1 MIEQWNGIYGQTPAK
16 NFLTKIINSSNI
28 PHAFLFTGKDGIG
41 KEYTAIEFAKQI
53 NIKNLPPDKIDKT
66 SSSISNLLEPYIKYI
81 YPLPRGKN
89 ETDKDGPFAKLD
101 ANTLEEIKNL
111 LKEKIIN
118 PYYSIRLPNTKNIKI
133 NSIRNIKKFISLD
146 YSEIPYRIILISF
159 AHLMSI
165 EAQNAL
171 LKQLE
176 EPPAGTVFILCT
188 SSPSQLRETIRSRCW
203 EVNFLPLSIDEIK
216 EILKSKFG
224 IEKELA
230 DKIAIFSNG
239 SVTEGLNLIENNF
252 MEMFEDTIQILRYS
266 FAKKYNSAFNI
277 LSKYTSVNNSTSFKL
292 LLKLIIIWLNDLTKE
307 KYNLTNIYFTE
318 HKTTLEKFNSK
329 FSSLKVTPLV
339 EKLDQF
345 SSLIDK
351 NINHSIISMNLVCE
365 LAAFIR

>member
-1 MIEQWNGIYGQTPAK
+1 MIEHWNGIYGQTPAK
-16 NFLTKIINSSNI
+16 KILTKIINSSNI

-53 NIKNLPPDKIDKT
+53 NIKNLPSDKINKT

-81 YPLPRGKN
+81 FPLPRGKN

-101 ANTLEEIKNL
+101 KDTLEEIKNN
-111 LKEKIIN
+111 LKEKTIN
-118 PYYSIRLPNTKNIKI
+118 PYYSIQLPNTKNIKI

-188 SSPSQLRETIRSRCW
+188 SNPTQLMETIRSRCW
-203 EVNFLPLSIDEIK
+203 ELIFLPLSIEEIK

-239 SVTEGLNLIENNF
+239 SVTEALNLFENNF
-252 MEMFEDTIQILRYS
+252 NEMFEDTIQILRYS
-266 FAKKYNSAFNI
+266 FAKKYNSAYKV
-277 LSKYTSVNNSTSFKL
+277 LTKYTSVNNSTSFKL
-292 LLKLIIIWLNDLTKE
+292 LLKMIIIWLNDLIKE
-307 KYNLTNIYFTE
+307 KNNLTNIYFVK
-318 HKTTLEKFNSK
+318 HKSTLEKFNSK
-329 FSSLKVTPLV
+329 FPSLKVAPLV
-339 EKLDQF
+339 EKIDHL
-345 SSLIDK
+345 SNLIDR
-351 NINHSIISMNLVCE
+351 NINKSIIVLNLVNE